1 MPTAKLRQDTVRIVP
16 YFGQKNAQC
25 IYWDEEIPCFGLRV
39 YPSGRRSYVVTYRV
53 NHRKRLA
60 NLGRADALTLADA
73 RRKARAFLGQVA
85 DREDPQADGDAL
97 RAANTVKSLVDVY
110 LSKHAKPKK
119 QTGSTDERYLNRL
132 LVPKLGSR
140 LAVMVT
146 PADVADIHSSY
157 GAQHPY
163 AANRLLEIVRKMYHC
178 AETWGLVPRG
188 FPNPC
193 TGIEEFP
200 ERKRKVYVTSEQM
213 PALARAIDGELNE
226 HARHALWLLLLTGVR
241 KKELL
246 RAQWRDVDWD
256 RRTLAIGRTKNGE
269 PVLAPLST
277 VAVERLMMIP
287 RIQGNPYIICGPFT
301 GQPLKDLRSAWN
313 RVRTAAGLQDI
324 RIHDLRRTVGS
335 WLVQDGVSLHLVGAV
350 LNHKDPKTTAGYAYF
365 QTEHRQSA
373 LDRHGER
380 LRGIAASKT
389 TRRKRKTRD
398 DPGMVTNTGHHVHRF
413 SRQELYDLVWS
424 QPIAKLAETYGV
436 TDVGLAKACRRAGIP
451 VPHRGYWAKLSAG
464 QKVEKPGLIPT
475 PTGNRQIAIRAR
487 ANSPE
492 EARAANAA

>member
-1 MPTAKLRQDTVRIVP
+1 MSTAKLRQDTVRIVP

-60 NLGRADALTLADA
+60 NLGRADALTLAEA
-73 RRKARAFLGQVA
+73 RRKARNFLGQVA
-85 DREDPQADGDAL
+85 DREDPQAADDAL
-97 RAANTVKSLVDVY
+97 RAASTVKSLVDIY
-110 LSKHAKPKK
+110 LCKHAKPKK
-119 QTGSTDERYLNRL
+119 QTGNTDEQYLSRL

-140 LAVMVT
+140 LAVTIT
-146 PADVADIHSSY
+146 PADIADIHSTY
-157 GAQHPY
+157 GAKHPY

-193 TGIEEFP
+193 AGIEEFP
-200 ERKRKVYVTSEQM
+200 ERKRKVYVTGEQM

-256 RRTLAIGRTKNGE
+256 RRTLAIGRTKSGE
-269 PVLAPLST
+269 PLLAPLST
-277 VAVERLMMIP
+277 AAIERLKMIP
-287 RIQGNPYIICGPFT
+287 RIDGNPYVICGPLT
-301 GQPLKDLRSAWN
+301 GQPLKDLRSAWT
-313 RVRTAAGLQDI
+313 RVRAAAGLEEF

-365 QTEHRQSA
+365 QTEDRQSV

-380 LRGIAASKT
+380 LREIATSKS
-389 TRRKRKTRD
+389 TRRKRKTWD
-398 DPGMVTNTGHHVHRF
+398 DKRLITNTGHRVHQF

-424 QPIAKLAETYGV
+424 RPIATLAATYGV
-436 TDVGLAKACRRAGIP
+436 TDVGLAKTCRRAGIP
-451 VPHRGYWAKLSAG
+451 VPHRGYWAKQSAG
-464 QKVEKPGLIPT
+464 LAVEKPRLDPAPDG
-475 PTGNRQIAIRAR
+475 GKKVVIRSR
-487 ANSPE
+487 RVPCKGTTM
-492 EARAANAA
+492 ANAA

>member
-1 MPTAKLRQDTVRIVP
+1 MPTAKLRQDTVRNLP
-16 YFGQKNAQC
+16 YFGEKNAQC
-25 IYWDEEIPCFGLRV
+25 IYWDKEIPCFGLRV
-39 YPSGRRSYVVTYRV
+39 YPAGRRAYVVTYRV

-60 NLGRADALTLADA
+60 NLGRADALTLAEA
-73 RRKARAFLGQVA
+73 RRKARNFLGQVA
-85 DREDPQADGDAL
+85 DREDPQAADDAL
-97 RAANTVKSLVDVY
+97 RAASTVKSLVDLY
-110 LSKHAKPKK
+110 LCKQAKPKK
-119 QTGSTDERYLNRL
+119 QTGNTDEQYLNRL

-140 LAVMVT
+140 LAVTIT
-146 PADVADIHSSY
+146 PADIADIHSTY
-157 GAQHPY
+157 GAKHPY

-193 TGIEEFP
+193 AGIEEFP
-200 ERKRKVYVTSEQM
+200 ERKRKVYVTGEQM

-269 PVLAPLST
+269 PLLAPLST
-277 VAVERLMMIP
+277 AAIERLKMIP
-287 RIQGNPYIICGPFT
+287 RIEGNPYVICGPLT
-301 GQPLKDLRSAWN
+301 GQPLKDLRSAWT
-313 RVRTAAGLQDI
+313 RVRAAAGLEDF

-365 QTEHRQSA
+365 QTQDRQSV

-380 LRGIAASKT
+380 LRGITASKT
-389 TRRKRKTRD
+389 SRRKRKPRD
-398 DPGMVTNTGHHVHRF
+398 DESMVTNTGYRVYRF
-413 SRQELYDLVWS
+413 SRQELYDLVWT
-424 QPIAKLAETYGV
+424 QPIATLAATYAI

-451 VPHRGYWAKLSAG
+451 VPHRGYWAKLAAG
-464 QKVEKPGLIPT
+464 RPAEKQPLQLPPVGGTEVVIRSRPA
-475 PTGNRQIAIRAR
+475 AIRSDAI
-487 ANSPE
+487 
-492 EARAANAA
+492 EAAA

>member
-16 YFGQKNAQC
+16 YFGEKNAQC

-39 YPSGRRSYVVTYRV
+39 YPSGRRAYVVTYRV

-60 NLGRADALTLADA
+60 NLGRADALTLSDA
-73 RRKARAFLGQVA
+73 RRKARTFLGQVA

-97 RAANTVKSLVDVY
+97 RAANTVKSLVNVY

-140 LAVMVT
+140 LAAMVT
-146 PADVADIHSSY
+146 PADIADIHSSY

-193 TGIEEFP
+193 AGIEEFP
-200 ERKRKVYVTSEQM
+200 ERKRKVYVTGEQM

-269 PVLAPLST
+269 PLLAPLST
-277 VAVERLMMIP
+277 AAIERLKMIP
-287 RIQGNPYIICGPFT
+287 RIEGNPYVICGPLT
-301 GQPLKDLRSAWN
+301 GQPLKDLRSAWT
-313 RVRTAAGLQDI
+313 RVRSAAGLEEF

-365 QTEHRQSA
+365 QTEDRQSV

-380 LRGIAASKT
+380 LRGIAASKNI
-389 TRRKRKTRD
+389 RRRRTTRD
-398 DPGMVTNTGHHVHRF
+398 DGSMVTNTGHRIHQF
-413 SRQELYDLVWS
+413 SRQDLYDLVWS
-424 QPIAKLAETYGV
+424 QPIATLAATYGI

-451 VPHRGYWAKLSAG
+451 VPHRGYWAKLSTGVA
-464 QKVEKPGLIPT
+464 VEMPRLKPVPDGSKKIVIRL
-475 PTGNRQIAIRAR
+475 RAISRDTTTI
-487 ANSPE
+487 
-492 EARAANAA
+492 ANAD

>member
-16 YFGQKNAQC
+16 YFGEKNAQC

-39 YPSGRRSYVVTYRV
+39 YPSGRRAYVVTYRV

-60 NLGRADALTLADA
+60 NLGRADALTLSDA
-73 RRKARAFLGQVA
+73 RRKARTFLGQVA

-140 LAVMVT
+140 LVVMVT
-146 PADVADIHSSY
+146 PADIADIHSSY

-200 ERKRKVYVTSEQM
+200 ERKRKVYVTREQM
-213 PALARAIDGELNE
+213 PTLARAIDGELNE

-277 VAVERLMMIP
+277 VAIDRLKMIP
-287 RIQGNPYIICGPFT
+287 RVQGNPYIICGPFA
-301 GQPLKDLRSAWN
+301 GQPLKDLRSAWT
-313 RVRTAAGLQDI
+313 RIRTAAELQDI

-335 WLVQDGVSLHLVGAV
+335 WLVQDGASLHLVGAV

-365 QTEHRQSA
+365 QTEHRQSV

-380 LRGIAASKT
+380 LRGIGASRS
-389 TRRKRKTRD
+389 TRGKRKTQD
-398 DPGMVTNTGHHVHRF
+398 DKSVVTNTGHHVHRF

-424 QPIAKLAETYGV
+424 QPIATLAETYGV

-475 PTGNRQIAIRAR
+475 PTGNREIVIRAR
-487 ANSPE
+487 ANSPKR
-492 EARAANAA
+492 ARAANAA